1 MSREEEK
8 DDKIKYCPKRISS
21 PISILIPI
29 SKCELILST
38 SSANPLRRTTKII
51 NNLKRQS
58 DQTDRPE
65 PDSKRF
71 KLNQDKALVAQHC
84 NSSFHSFILYLLTH
98 NHVNRFIQ
106 IILDQILIVKLETI
120 LQLLDSRILIIGLN
134 QFYLLNSLEGMV

>member
-21 PISILIPI
+21 PFSILIPI

-38 SSANPLRRTTKII
+38 SSANPLRRTTKVI

-58 DQTDRPE
+58 DQTDQPE

-71 KLNQDKALVAQHC
+71 KLNQDTALVAQHC
-84 NSSFHSFILYLLTH
+84 NSSFHSFILSFSTSLLT
-98 NHVNRFIQ
+98 IMS
-106 IILDQILIVKLETI
+106 IV
-120 LQLLDSRILIIGLN
+120 SFR
-134 QFYLLNSLEGMV
+134 